1 MQRILGLILSTLS
14 VMFCAPSPSQAQPAQ
29 KKLNIIFILADDLGW
44 GDLGCY
50 GHTHIKTPN
59 LDKLAKKGMRFKQFY
74 TTSPVCTPS
83 RASYLTGR
91 HPQRF
96 NIHHADLPETT
107 PRYPLPLDA
116 VTLMRLLRSAGYLT
130 SHFGKWHLGEP
141 PHTGMPRK
149 HGFDH
154 FFGSMGGRPSSSWNQ
169 FARYD
174 DAQFFLNEQPA
185 RSYPGYAT
193 DVITDH
199 VLKYLDDVGK
209 KDQPFYMN
217 LWYHSPHEPLSP
229 KVKQSDLYANFPKK
243 EKVYYGSVSNL
254 DHNIGRVLAKI
265 AELGIEENT
274 LIVFAS
280 DNGPEVLIAAFSAGS
295 AGILRGMKTQLWE
308 GGVRVPFI
316 VALPGTI
323 PPDRTSHQVA
333 SALDFLPTICE
344 LTKVKAPAKDKL
356 DEGRSL
362 VPYLKGK
369 ATTESRTLYWESHIG
384 QRGGPASGTLVIRDG
399 DWKLHLW
406 QKENKRALY
415 DLANDIGESKDL
427 SATQKDVADRLER
440 LAQAWYGTLPRE
452 TELRKK
458 QPVPKT
464 EAEAN
469 RLPLNEKR

>member
-1 MQRILGLILSTLS
+1 
-14 VMFCAPSPSQAQPAQ
+14 
-29 KKLNIIFILADDLGW
+29 
-44 GDLGCY
+44 
-50 GHTHIKTPN
+50 
-59 LDKLAKKGMRFKQFY
+59 
-74 TTSPVCTPS
+74 
-83 RASYLTGR
+83 
-91 HPQRF
+91 
-96 NIHHADLPETT
+96 LPEST

-116 VTLMRLLRSAGYLT
+116 VTLMRLLQRAGYLV

-149 HGFDH
+149 HGIDH
-154 FFGSMGGRPSSSWNQ
+154 FFGSMGGRPSSSWIN

-174 DAQFFLNEQPA
+174 DAQFFLNEAPA
-185 RSYPGYAT
+185 KTFPGYAT
-193 DVITDH
+193 DVLTDH

-229 KVKQSDLYANFPKK
+229 RVKQAELYEKFDKK

-254 DHNIGRVLAKI
+254 DHNIGRVLAKL

-280 DNGPEVLIAAFSAGS
+280 DNGPEVLVAAFSAGS
-295 AGILRGMKTQLWE
+295 AGPLRGKKTQLWE

-323 PPDRTSHQVA
+323 PAGKTSNQVA

-344 LTKVKAPAKDKL
+344 LTGLKAPPKDKL
-356 DEGRSL
+356 DEGMNL

-369 ATTESRTLYWESHIG
+369 AATESRTLYWESHIG
-384 QRGGPASGTLVIRDG
+384 QRGGPPSGTLCIRDG

-406 QKENKRALY
+406 QKENKRALF
-415 DLANDIGESKDL
+415 DLARDISESKDV
-427 SATQKDVADRLER
+427 AADQKEIADRLER
-440 LAQAWYGTLPRE
+440 MANEWYKSLPRE
-452 TELRKK
+452 TEMRKK

-469 RLPLNEKR
+469 RLPLGN